1 MTRTFAEVIVYGSN
15 CLGIPYEER
24 PISGFPR
31 RLGRVKTMLQIV
43 IDDELLGRAPAASRA
58 EALEIAAA
66 LTGDPHTA
74 EL

>member
-1 MTRTFAEVIVYGSN
+1 MTKTFAEVIVYGSN

-43 IDDELLGRAPAASRA
+43 IDDELLGRARSYPGHPPPAAPRLSRS
-58 EALEIAAA
+58 
-66 LTGDPHTA
+66 PPR
-74 EL
+74 